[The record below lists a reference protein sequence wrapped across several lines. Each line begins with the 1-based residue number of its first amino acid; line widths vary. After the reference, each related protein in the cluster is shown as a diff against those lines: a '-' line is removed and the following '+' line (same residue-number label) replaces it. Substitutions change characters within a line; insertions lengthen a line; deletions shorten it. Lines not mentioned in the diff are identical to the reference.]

1 MMRHLFLTA
10 FVAVCG
16 TAPLSAQELGK
27 SACVFDRGQVSCG
40 RVVAT
45 GQLLGPTG
53 DLDLRALGKALID
66 LRPSPGLGGGAV
78 ELNPQECEI
87 LGGTIKADAS
97 CGFGITCQAA
107 NGNRVCI
114 DTIISK

>member
-1 MMRHLFLTA
+1 MMRHLFLSALVT
-10 FVAVCG
+10 VCG
-16 TAPLSAQELGK
+16 AAPLSAQELGK
-27 SACVFDRGQVSCG
+27 GACVSDGGQVSCG

-45 GQLLGPTG
+45 GELLGPTG
-53 DLDLRALGKALID
+53 DLDLLALGKALTD
-66 LRPSPGLGGGAV
+66 FRPTPGGGGAV